1 MAQTLAEIR
10 EALKVAN
17 RAEYEA
23 LARALVADERKGVK
37 AALKS
42 AARRLAAED
51 AEAAR
56 LNGMYSFQ
64 AKLAGGGIAVG
75 LDEVGRGPVAG
86 PLAIGAVVLPDD
98 PRVEGVNDSKQLSAE
113 RREEIAAVVREVAIA
128 WDIEYIQPQ
137 EIDERGPCARR
148 TCVPSR
154 PSRSSFL
161 RKALRSMRYCSMATR
176 STSTHVRS
184 TL

>member
-23 LARALVADERKGVK
+23 LARALAADERKGVK

-98 PRVEGVNDSKQLSAE
+98 PRVEGVNDSKQLSA
-113 RREEIAAVVREVAIA
+113 
-128 WDIEYIQPQ
+128 
-137 EIDERGPCARR
+137 
-148 TCVPSR
+148 
-154 PSRSSFL
+154 
-161 RKALRSMRYCSMATR
+161 
-176 STSTHVRS
+176 
-184 TL
+184 

>member
-10 EALKVAN
+10 EALKAAN

-23 LARALVADERKGVK
+23 LARALAADERKGVK

-42 AARRLAAED
+42 AARRFAAED

-56 LNGMYSFQ
+56 LEGMYSFQ

-98 PRVEGVNDSKQLSAE
+98 LAVKDEVPRAGE
-113 RREEIAAVVREVAIA
+113 RR
-128 WDIEYIQPQ
+128 
-137 EIDERGPCARR
+137 
-148 TCVPSR
+148 
-154 PSRSSFL
+154 
-161 RKALRSMRYCSMATR
+161 ALPEP
-176 STSTHVRS
+176 
-184 TL
+184 